1 MRVVQSTGA
10 PEGLI
15 QAVLNVGGKIRK
27 HIYRSREKS
36 QNSRMGTI
44 WLLRL
49 MKEEK
54 KMGKRMVVVA
64 VVGLKGG
71 IGKTT
76 TATNMA
82 YLLAKEHDKRVLVVD
97 ADCQGN
103 ASSVFGVY
111 DPEGSGMAE
120 LMCSVMDG
128 VSDGLSIHEFL
139 CGTEYGLDVI
149 PANGYLMQTNG
160 RLMADSEHD
169 QAHVLAGYLEQVQDE
184 YDFCIID
191 CGLQLDITVAN
202 AVLASD
208 MVISPMR
215 VGGFELSAM
224 DSLLTQVDDMRSIKK
239 DIQVVSLL
247 TMFSNNRI
255 HREIEEWFHRQKR
268 FEMFRTHI
276 RNSVVV
282 TKNSLY
288 NGPVSCHSKNS
299 NVVKDYRTVVDEL
312 LERLEVV

>member
-1 MRVVQSTGA
+1 MS
-10 PEGLI
+10 
-15 QAVLNVGGKIRK
+15 
-27 HIYRSREKS
+27 
-36 QNSRMGTI
+36 
-44 WLLRL
+44 
-49 MKEEK
+49 
-54 KMGKRMVVVA
+54 KRMIVIA

-76 TATNMA
+76 TATNIA
-82 YLLAKEHDKRVLVVD
+82 YLLAKEHDKRILVVD

-103 ASSVFGVY
+103 TSSVFGVY
-111 DPEGSGMAE
+111 DPEGNGMAE
-120 LMCSVMDG
+120 LMGSVMDG
-128 VSDGLSIHEFL
+128 VSDGHSIHDFMYE
-139 CGTEYGLDVI
+139 TEYGLEVI

-160 RLMADSEHD
+160 RLMVDQEHD
-169 QAHVLAGYLEQVQDE
+169 QAHVLSGYLRQIQDE

-215 VGGFELSAM
+215 VGGFELSAI
-224 DSLLTQVDDMRSIKK
+224 DSLLSQVEDMRSIKK

-268 FEMFRTHI
+268 FDMFQIHI

-288 NGPVSCHSKNS
+288 DGPVSCHSKNS
-299 NVVKDYRTVVDEL
+299 NVVKDYRAVVDEL
-312 LERLEVV
+312 LERLGVV